1 MKPKEQLKRD
11 RASAQSQ
18 CSNERVPVDL
28 LSPNPERA
36 TSSHEGFSLHLLSL
50 QHVALTTP
58 DMAAAVVGF
67 CQGPGAEDVAPTQKQ
82 TGHKKMHP
90 EMSNHC
96 AVPGARQ
103 VNRMET

>member
-1 MKPKEQLKRD
+1 MKPKEQPERNG
-11 RASAQSQ
+11 ASAQSQ
-18 CSNERVPVDL
+18 CSNEHVPVD
-28 LSPNPERA
+28 PECA

-50 QHVALTTP
+50 QLVALTTV
-58 DMAAAVVGF
+58 AAAVVGF

-82 TGHKKMHP
+82 TGYKKMHP

-96 AVPGARQ
+96 AIPGARQ